1 MAKKTTKAAKPKAK
15 TAPKPKARSAS
26 GAKQATGAASNAAR
40 SAAER
45 VAEPIKQ
52 AGQRVRD
59 GAGRAVKNTVA
70 VNTKVIDH
78 AETNA
83 REAFAA
89 MRKVASAQSLQDVI
103 KVQSEFVRQQG
114 ARTATQVREVGEMI
128 ASFGR
133 DALEMM
139 RGR

>member
-1 MAKKTTKAAKPKAK
+1 MAKKPSKAVKPAKATAKAAKPKA
-15 TAPKPKARSAS
+15 APKPASKSSKAS
-26 GAKQATGAASNAAR
+26 KPK

-45 VAEPIKQ
+45 IAEPIKQ
-52 AGQRVRD
+52 AGQRMRD
-59 GAGRAVKNTVA
+59 GAGKATRNTIA
-70 VNTKVIDH
+70 INTKVIDH
-78 AETNA
+78 AESNA

-89 MRKVASAQSLQDVI
+89 MRRVAGAKSIQDVVA
-103 KVQSEFVRQQG
+103 VQTQFVREQG

-133 DALEMM
+133 DALDMM